1 MKKNSSYYFFMLLIS
16 ANPQYRRCDDVDDVD
31 DGYEGWRV
39 SEWEDDEKVDY
50 DKQKACDVHT

>member
-16 ANPQYRRCDDVDDVD
+16 ANLQYRRWDVMMLMMVMK
-31 DGYEGWRV
+31 DG
-39 SEWEDDEKVDY
+39 EWEDDEKVDY